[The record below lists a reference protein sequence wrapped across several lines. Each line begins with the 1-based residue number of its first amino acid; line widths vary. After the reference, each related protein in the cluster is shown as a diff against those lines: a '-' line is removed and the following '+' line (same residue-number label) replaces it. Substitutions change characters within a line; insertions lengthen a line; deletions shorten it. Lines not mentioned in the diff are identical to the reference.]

1 MIDKLADNNK
11 VYDELINEEI
21 SSIEIDK
28 SKCQEKMELL
38 NCTNIEVWKTLR
50 SKHSKNIT
58 NMQDKIKRH
67 DETI

>member
-28 SKCQEKMELL
+28 SKC
-38 NCTNIEVWKTLR
+38 
-50 SKHSKNIT
+50 
-58 NMQDKIKRH
+58 
-67 DETI
+67 